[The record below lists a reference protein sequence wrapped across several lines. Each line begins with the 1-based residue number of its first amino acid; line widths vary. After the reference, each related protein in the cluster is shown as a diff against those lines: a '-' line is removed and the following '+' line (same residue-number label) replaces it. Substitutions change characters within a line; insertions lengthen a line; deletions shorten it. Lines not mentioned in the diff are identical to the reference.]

1 MNNAACHLSDA
12 VSALKEGM
20 TEDIAGT
27 DMELALS
34 ALGQIDGRSVTEDI
48 VHGIFSRFCVG
59 K

>member
-1 MNNAACHLSDA
+1 MSDA
-12 VSALKEGM
+12 VNALIGGM

-34 ALGQIDGRSVTEDI
+34 ALGQLDGRSVTEDI